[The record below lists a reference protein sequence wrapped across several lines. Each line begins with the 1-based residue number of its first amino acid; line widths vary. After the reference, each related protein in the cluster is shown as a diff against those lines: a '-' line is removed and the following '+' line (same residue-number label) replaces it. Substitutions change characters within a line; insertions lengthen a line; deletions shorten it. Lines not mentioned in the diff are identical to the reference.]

1 MKLRWILA
9 AVSGALAIGVG
20 AIAQVPQ
27 ETAKPKAPPAPSVQ
41 APVTPPATPALSKT
55 DLDGWLDGFMPYAL
69 SSGDVAGAVVAV
81 VKDGQ
86 VLTEKGYGYAD
97 IKAGRKMDPL
107 KTLIR
112 PGSTSKL
119 FVWTAVMQQVEQGKI
134 DLDAD
139 VNKYLDFKVP
149 ARDGK
154 PITMRNLMTHTPGY
168 EEHIKRLFVNSPDRL
183 QKLGDYL
190 KTWAPKRVYAPGEV
204 PAYSNYGAAMAGYIV
219 ERVSGEPFDDYI
231 DNHVF
236 HPLGM
241 MHSTFRQPLPAQFKA
256 DMAVGYPRASEP
268 AKPYELVNGRPAG
281 SASATADDIT
291 HFMIAH
297 LNNGT
302 YNGVSILKPE
312 TAIEMHTEQKK
323 LNPPLNAMA
332 LGFYHE
338 DRNGHPIIGHGGD
351 TELFHSDL
359 HLLLNDNVGLFISM
373 NSAGKDGAAQYIR
386 AALLSGFMD
395 RYYPR
400 TGAPLPTAPTAK
412 EHAKAMEGLYWSSR
426 RIHSSFFALTNLLGQ
441 AKVTAKPDGTI
452 QVSDYRDSSGAVKTW
467 REIGPWLWEDQTG
480 ESQVA
485 AVVKDGKVVN
495 FATSDGPPVDVSQ
508 RVPGWASS
516 SWNLPLL
523 WFTVATLALTVVL
536 WPVQMLV
543 RRRYGESFPH
553 SGRRAQVYRLV
564 RGVAIVDLL
573 GLLAYAYLISQL
585 SAGIGN
591 LDDNLN
597 LPLRIAQL
605 LCLLGALGGLVGL
618 WNLVTVWGDRAAG
631 WWPKLYSVILAV
643 ACVAFAWFVVSLHL
657 VSASTQ
663 F

>member
-1 MKLRWILA
+1 MKLRWIATALA
-9 AVSGALAIGVG
+9 GALAVG
-20 AIAQVPQ
+20 AAAIAQVPQ
-27 ETAKPKAPPAPSVQ
+27 ETRPKGPTTPPQVQ
-41 APVTPPATPALSKT
+41 APVTPPSTPALTKT

-86 VLTEKGYGYAD
+86 LLTEKGYGYAD
-97 IKAGRKMDPL
+97 IKSKRKMDPQH
-107 KTLIR
+107 TLMR
-112 PGSTSKL
+112 PGSVSKL

-139 VNKYLDFKVP
+139 VNRYLDFKVP
-149 ARDGK
+149 PREGK

-168 EEHIKRLFVNSPDRL
+168 EEHLKRLFVASPDRL
-183 QKLGDYL
+183 QTLGDYV
-190 KTWAPKRVYAPGEV
+190 KMWSPKRVYAPGEV

-231 DNHVF
+231 DHHVF
-236 HPLGM
+236 QPLGM

-256 DMAVGYPRASEP
+256 DMATGYSRASQP

-281 SASATADDIT
+281 SSSVTADDMT

-297 LNNGT
+297 LNNGS

-312 TAIEMHTEQKK
+312 TAIQMHTEQKK
-323 LNPPLNAMA
+323 LTPPLNAMA

-338 DRNGHPIIGHGGD
+338 DRNGHAIVGHAGD

-359 HLLLNDNVGLFISM
+359 HLLLDDHIGLFISM
-373 NSAGKDGAAQYIR
+373 NSAGKDGAAHYIR

-395 RYYPR
+395 RYFPQPP
-400 TGAPLPTAPTAK
+400 ANLPTAPTAK

-426 RIHSSFFALTNLLGQ
+426 RMHSSFFAIENLLGQ
-441 AKVTAKPDGTI
+441 AKVTARPDGTI
-452 QVSDYRDSSGAVKTW
+452 QVSSFKDAAGATKTW
-467 REIGPWLWEDQTG
+467 REIGPWLWQDQTG
-480 ESQVA
+480 ESRLS
-485 AVVKDGKVVN
+485 AVVKDGKVDH
-495 FATSDGPPVDVSQ
+495 FATSDEPPVDISQ
-508 RVPGWASS
+508 PVPGWAKA

-523 WFTVATLALTVVL
+523 WFTLATLLATVVL
-536 WPVQMLV
+536 WPVQALV
-543 RRRYGESFPH
+543 RRRYGQSFPH
-553 SGRRAQVYRLV
+553 SGTRARVYRLV

-573 GLLAYAYLISQL
+573 GVLAYVYLMSRL
-585 SAGIGN
+585 GSGIGN
-591 LDDNLN
+591 LDDAMN

-605 LCLLGALGGLVGL
+605 LCLVGAVGALVGL
-618 WNLVTVWGDRAAG
+618 WNLATTWSDRASG
-631 WWPKLYSVILAV
+631 WWSKLYSVLLAI